1 MSSRITESSS
11 PESGGNALRQ
21 PLEFAGFRLDPGR
34 RQLNAADG
42 TPVSLNSRAFDTL
55 LALVARRGEILSKQ
69 ELLETVW
76 PRVIVEENNL
86 NQAISALRKALGDNQ
101 DRHRIILTVPGRG
114 YCFVAEVRPVG
125 EVVQTTTPPVT
136 GSVDGSAAAV
146 VRPPVAHARTYKIGL
161 FTAAAM
167 MLAASLAWVALK
179 QPPVPAILLPADDT
193 TVDRPV
199 AVAVPLPVT
208 TAGLLPNSVAILPF
222 AMKGTG
228 PEYLALGLY
237 QDVYNQLDRLSRL
250 NVISPGTMMRYRL
263 ADTEPTQLA
272 SELAVATLL
281 KGEVSTDGT
290 SVHIEVKLSNPH
302 AGKLLW
308 SSRYDAAL
316 DDTAQLFKLEG
327 DIVTQVAT
335 MLGAA
340 PLPSEQRLVGKIA
353 TTSAAAF
360 QQQLQAGTSIVR
372 GDLVQALTHLAQA
385 VAFDPEYVDAW
396 NGLSQI
402 HTLKT
407 AMPLTTSGDHYEQSM
422 WAAQQAL
429 QRDSMNPASHVAMA
443 SALFNAGSWDQA
455 SAEYKQ
461 ARQYGARIDK
471 SNVHALFL
479 LSRGDFAGAKGV
491 LETALQT
498 DPVNYF
504 DLGFLMLT
512 EELLGERDAAR
523 QRYARREQLYP
534 GMWSD
539 AVGVALALGRDDREF
554 LARATAEYT
563 DYSLYEVLQH
573 YNSPQRALAELL
585 RLHDNIEQVAPG
597 RLLQASMFAAWL
609 DQRELALDFLRIGL
623 RENWMRFYLLWLPV
637 FDDLR
642 TTAEFRQFLLES
654 GVVDFWQAA
663 GWPRVCSPVGTDD
676 FACNWRSQAQ

>member
-1 MSSRITESSS
+1 MSSRGAESSS

-42 TPVSLNSRAFDTL
+42 SPVSLNSRAFDTL
-55 LALVARRGEILSKQ
+55 LALVARRGEIVSKQ

-101 DRHRIILTVPGRG
+101 DKHRIILTVPGRG
-114 YCFVAEVRPVG
+114 YCFVAEARPVG
-125 EVVQTTTPPVT
+125 EAAPTSIPPVAAGLEVSAAT
-136 GSVDGSAAAV
+136 SPAPPVVRAKTYRIGLLAAAV
-146 VRPPVAHARTYKIGL
+146 MT
-161 FTAAAM
+161 
-167 MLAASLAWVALK
+167 LAASVAWLTL
-179 QPPVPAILLPADDT
+179 QPPPAPAILLPADENA
-193 TVDRPV
+193 VARPM
-199 AVAVPLPVT
+199 AVAVPLPASS
-208 TAGLLPNSVAILPF
+208 AGLLPNSVAILPF
-222 AMKGTG
+222 TMQDAG

-237 QDVYNQLDRLSRL
+237 QDVYTQLDRLSRL
-250 NVISPGTMMRYRL
+250 NVISPATMMRYRPG
-263 ADTEPTQLA
+263 DTELAQLA
-272 SELAVATLL
+272 SDLSVATLL
-281 KGEVSTDGT
+281 EGRVGT
-290 SVHIEVKLSNPH
+290 IGGSLYIDLKLTNPH
-302 AGKLLW
+302 DGKVLW
-308 SSRYDAAL
+308 SSRHDAAL
-316 DDTAQLFKLEG
+316 DDTAQLFRLEG

-335 MLGAA
+335 TLGAA
-340 PLPSEQRLVGKIA
+340 PLPMEQRLVGKIA

-360 QQQLQAGTSIVR
+360 QQQLQAGSALVR
-372 GDLVQALTHLAQA
+372 GDLVQALNHLGQA

-407 AMPLTTSGDHYEQSM
+407 AMPLTTSGDHYELGM

-461 ARQYGARIDK
+461 ARQFGARIDK

-491 LETALQT
+491 LQSSLQT
-498 DPVNYF
+498 DPVNYYN
-504 DLGFLMLT
+504 LGFLTLT
-512 EELLGERDAAR
+512 EELLGEREAAR
-523 QRYARREQLYP
+523 ETYKLREQLYP
-534 GMWSD
+534 GTWSD
-539 AVGVALALGRDDREF
+539 TIGVALALGRDDRDF
-554 LARATAEYT
+554 LARTTVEYT
-563 DYSLYEVLQH
+563 SYPLYEVLQH

-585 RLHDNIEQVAPG
+585 RLHENIEQVAPG
-597 RLLQASMFAAWL
+597 LLLQASMFAAWL

-637 FDDLR
+637 FDELR
-642 TTAEFRQFLLES
+642 TTAGFRQFLLES
-654 GVVDFWQAA
+654 GIVDFWQAA
-663 GWPRVCSPVGTDD
+663 GWPRVCSPTGADD
-676 FACNWRSQAQ
+676 FTCNWQSQAQ